1 MLKMKMDIIQM
12 NMFPLF
18 RSIARLGLVFAGV
31 CALMLNPSEAK
42 LQIVDNGTTHFYS
55 QFRGASSGLYKPDA
69 VLITEVYT
77 ELRKFLDENEEISRC
92 IEDVLPSS
100 QSGISMKDLYIGS
113 RLNIQVNPLMR
124 NTNTSTVWRG
134 LTKLNGQGIELFAYG
149 ITDAVNGRWNAHILK
164 GGSLNYKTKEDM
176 FISQIRATLFHETG
190 HELLMD
196 RYYGT
201 AFQRGKMPEHSS
213 WLSVEKIK
221 EKFYEMINEEYY
233 RNVLLKESE
242 VITLHE
248 AFAVYCNYLCC
259 AYIEKQ
265 PNFNVV
271 NFINDTLLD
280 KSVKYGIGVDYMWKY
295 VVSLDLTAPNANEG
309 KPRKKLYEAYLD
321 LEKRGDVSWEEY
333 NRIRAIWQETGPVAE
348 TSKKVFLVNALN
360 ALTRSQVQTH
370 YAPVLPPLPLLK
382 PSSSAH

>member
-18 RSIARLGLVFAGV
+18 RSIARLGLVFAGS

-55 QFRGASSGLYKPDA
+55 QFRGAPSGLYKPDA

-100 QSGISMKDLYIGS
+100 QSGISMKDLYRGS
-113 RLNIQVNPLMR
+113 RLNIQVKPELGDTSSTTPL
-124 NTNTSTVWRG
+124 RG
-134 LTKLNGQGIELFAYG
+134 RSINNGTEIELFAYG
-149 ITDAVNGRWNAHILK
+149 ITDAVNMRWSALK
-164 GGSLNYKTKEDM
+164 GPSYYTKKEDI

-190 HELLMD
+190 HQLLIN
-196 RYYGT
+196 RYFGT
-201 AFQRGKMPEHSS
+201 AFQRLRLPEHTS
-213 WLSVEKIK
+213 WLSGAKIK
-221 EKFYEMINEEYY
+221 EQYNKMFDGEYY
-233 RNVLLKESE
+233 KNVLLKEFE
-242 VITLHE
+242 VRTLHE

-321 LEKRGDVSWEEY
+321 LEKRGDVSWEKY
-333 NRIRAIWQETGPVAE
+333 NRIREIWQETGPVAE
-348 TSKKVFLVNALN
+348 KSKKVFLVNALN

-370 YAPVLPPLPLLK
+370 YAPVLPPLPLLN
-382 PSSSAH
+382 PSDSAH